1 MHMKNSNSIKK
12 NQDRLPLS
20 YETKPSSQSTS
31 VVRSYVK
38 AYGQVIELK
47 DYRVKWLAKI
57 VYSSQFELLI
67 AFVILVNAV
76 CLALLTMPSIEPVVK
91 DTLSQLDTFALY
103 IYAVELVMRIVSY
116 GARPWEFFRQGWNV
130 FDFSIVMLSLGVF
143 GGEAIILRL
152 LRIFRLIRIFR
163 FLPEVRVL
171 TSSIVK
177 SLPPLMSVGVLI
189 FLALFIYGMAG
200 VYVFGEKLPDSWGNI
215 TLALTSLFILL
226 TLENFPN
233 YLEEAVEV
241 SPWALPF
248 FLSYIFVVVF
258 TVLNVLIGIVL
269 NAMDEAREENKQ
281 RKEQIKQLDQIVH
294 EVDDITA
301 DGQVTKEEIVGL
313 RTKLQLMEE
322 ILHEKRVEKDSR

>member
-1 MHMKNSNSIKK
+1 
-12 NQDRLPLS
+12 
-20 YETKPSSQSTS
+20 
-31 VVRSYVK
+31 V
-38 AYGQVIELK
+38 
-47 DYRVKWLAKI
+47 
-57 VYSSQFELLI
+57 I
-67 AFVILVNAV
+67 AFVILINAV
-76 CLALLTMPSIEPVVK
+76 SLALLTMPNIEPTAK
-91 DTLSQLDTFALY
+91 ETFTQLDQFALY
-103 IYAVELVMRIVSY
+103 LYLCELIMRMISY
-116 GARPWEFFRQGWNV
+116 GSRPWEFFRQGWNV
-130 FDFSIVMLSLGVF
+130 FDFSIVLLSFGIF
-143 GGEAIILRL
+143 GGETIILRL

-200 VYVFGEKLPDSWGNI
+200 VYIFGEKLPDSWGNI

-226 TLENFPN
+226 TLENFPI
-233 YLEEAVEV
+233 YLDEAVAV

-269 NAMDEAREENKQ
+269 NAMDEAREENRQ
-281 RKEQIKQLDQIVH
+281 RKIQLKQLGQIVH

-301 DGQVTKEEIVGL
+301 DGKVTKDEIESL
-313 RTKLQLMEE
+313 RRKLKLMEE
-322 ILHEKRVEKDSR
+322 ILREKEEKEK

>member
-1 MHMKNSNSIKK
+1 M
-12 NQDRLPLS
+12 P
-20 YETKPSSQSTS
+20 TSTADS
-31 VVRSYVK
+31 DKRNYVK
-38 AYGQVIELK
+38 AYGQIVELK
-47 DYRVKWLAKI
+47 DYRIKWLSRI

-76 CLALLTMPSIEPVVK
+76 CLALLTMPDIEPAVK
-91 DTLSQLDTFALY
+91 DTLTQLDTFALY
-103 IYAVELVMRIVSY
+103 LYLGELVMRIISY
-116 GARPWEFFRQGWNV
+116 GSKPWEFFRQGWNV
-130 FDFSIVMLSLGVF
+130 FDFSIVLLSFGIF
-143 GGEAIILRL
+143 GGETIILRL

-200 VYVFGEKLPDSWGNI
+200 VYIFGERLPDSWGNI

-226 TLENFPN
+226 TLENFPI
-233 YLEEAVEV
+233 YLEEAVEI

-248 FLSYIFVVVF
+248 FLSYVFVVVF

-269 NAMDEAREENKQ
+269 NAMDEAREENRQ
-281 RKEQIKQLDQIVH
+281 RKQQIKQLDQIVH

-301 DGQVTKEEIVGL
+301 DGKVTQEEIEGLRVKLKLMEQILHKKEE
-313 RTKLQLMEE
+313 K
-322 ILHEKRVEKDSR
+322 KDDI

>member
-1 MHMKNSNSIKK
+1 MA
-12 NQDRLPLS
+12 DRGNL
-20 YETKPSSQSTS
+20 EA
-31 VVRSYVK
+31 RNFVK

-47 DYRVKWLAKI
+47 EYRIKWLARI
-57 VYSSQFELLI
+57 VYSSQFELVI
-67 AFVILVNAV
+67 AFIILVNAIS
-76 CLALLTMPSIEPVVK
+76 LALLTMPDIDPEVRK
-91 DTLSQLDTFALY
+91 TLGELDTFALY
-103 IYAVELVMRIVSY
+103 IYLVELIMRLVSY
-116 GARPWEFFRQGWNV
+116 GKKPWEFFKQGWNV
-130 FDFSIVMLSLGVF
+130 FDFTIVVLSFGVF
-143 GGEAIILRL
+143 TGETIILRL

-171 TSSIVK
+171 TSSVVK

-200 VYVFGEKLPDSWGNI
+200 VYLFGEELPDSWGNI

-233 YLEEAVEV
+233 YLEEAVEI

-248 FLSYIFVVVF
+248 YLSYIFIVVF

-269 NAMDEAREENKQ
+269 NAMDEAREENRE
-281 RKEQIKQLDQIVH
+281 RKKKIAKLDLIVH

-301 DGQVTKEEIVGL
+301 DGKVTEDEINRL
-313 RTKLQLMEE
+313 REQLKLMES
-322 ILHEKRVEKDSR
+322 ILHEGERKKQN